1 MVQLKMEITLGKM
14 ACKLLILWMIA
25 WTPYAVMNLWM
36 MFFSPNGITAVF
48 GLIPTICTKCS
59 AAGNAALY
67 GIRYVLV
74 ISNSLLGAMK
84 LLFNCSYVNSLGSSY
99 ASRNVVLDCQN
110 SKQKWNL
117 WPELYCRVGLLN
129 TCLKVT
135 GFQICHSMCCHIAQ
149 TIFSNRVEAAKTRI
163 QTRLL
168 PAYSTIP

>member
-1 MVQLKMEITLGKM
+1 MVKLKMEITLGKM

-84 LLFNCSYVNSLGSSY
+84 YYVNSLGSSY

-110 SKQKWNL
+110 SKQK
-117 WPELYCRVGLLN
+117 
-129 TCLKVT
+129 
-135 GFQICHSMCCHIAQ
+135 
-149 TIFSNRVEAAKTRI
+149 
-163 QTRLL
+163 
-168 PAYSTIP
+168 

>member
-1 MVQLKMEITLGKM
+1 MMFKLKMEITLGKM

-84 LLFNCSYVNSLGSSY
+84 YYCSI
-99 ASRNVVLDCQN
+99 VLT
-110 SKQKWNL
+110 SI
-117 WPELYCRVGLLN
+117 V
-129 TCLKVT
+129 
-135 GFQICHSMCCHIAQ
+135 
-149 TIFSNRVEAAKTRI
+149 
-163 QTRLL
+163 
-168 PAYSTIP
+168 

>member
-1 MVQLKMEITLGKM
+1 MVKLKMEITLGKM

-67 GIRYVLV
+67 GIRFVLV
-74 ISNSLLGAMK
+74 ISSSLIGMMRFYIVQYFLRQ
-84 LLFNCSYVNSLGSSY
+84 LSRLIL
-99 ASRNVVLDCQN
+99 RNVILDCQN
-110 SKQKWNL
+110 SKQKSNL
-117 WPELYCRVGLLN
+117 LPGLYSRFGWLN

-135 GFQICHSMCCHIAQ
+135 GLQICRSICYHIAQ
-149 TIFSNRVEAAKTRI
+149 TIFSNRVVEVKMRI
-163 QTRLL
+163 QTHLL
-168 PAYSTIP
+168 LT